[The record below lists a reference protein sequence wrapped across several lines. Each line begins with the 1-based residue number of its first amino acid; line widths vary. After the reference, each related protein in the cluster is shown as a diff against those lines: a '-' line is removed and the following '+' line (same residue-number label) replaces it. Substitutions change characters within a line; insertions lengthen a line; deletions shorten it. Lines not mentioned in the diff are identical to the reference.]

1 MALLEVKGISKKQNG
16 QWVVKDISFTQEP
29 LQKIAIA
36 GATGSGKT
44 SLLQMIAGLLQP
56 DEGEIRLDGSKVIG
70 PSDQLIPGHKKIA
83 YLSQYFELRN
93 NYRVHELL
101 EMKNKIDE
109 AIADKIYTVCQISHL
124 LQRRT
129 DALSGGERQR
139 IVLAGLLTTSPE
151 LLLLDEPFSNL
162 DMMHKNVIKSVIAD
176 IGTQLSI
183 NCIMVSHDAADILSW
198 ADRILVMKDAGII
211 QDGTPKE
218 IYHQPVNEYAAG
230 LFGAYNLMNDLS
242 GFEKQ
247 TILRPEQFLI
257 SSEKDSLL
265 NGDVKRKTFLGNHY
279 LLDVAIKTGLIQVS
293 VNEDEIKVGDRV
305 HLKIR
310 S

>member
-83 YLSQYFELRN
+83 YLSQHFELRN

-101 EMKNKIDE
+101 EMKNKIDD

-183 NCIMVSHDAADILSW
+183 TCIMVSHDAADILSW
-198 ADRILVMKDAGII
+198 ADRILVIKDAVII

-218 IYHQPVNEYAAG
+218 IYQQPVNEYAAG
-230 LFGAYNLMNDLS
+230 LFGAYHLMNDLS

-265 NGDVKRKTFLGNHY
+265 SGDVKRKTFLGNHY